1 MKVSIITVVY
11 NAVSTLEATI
21 NSVLSQD
28 HPDIEY
34 ILVDGNSTD
43 GSRELIEEYAAKH
56 SVRWISEPD
65 RGIYD
70 AMNKGISM
78 ATGDVVG
85 ILNADDFYA
94 HNQVIS
100 QVADSFRR
108 SGADSLYGDLAY
120 VDSGNVQRI
129 VRYWKS
135 GSYRPGAFRNGWM
148 PPHPTFFV
156 RREVYQ
162 KFNSFDLRLRSAA
175 DYELML
181 RFIHKNG
188 ISVTYLPQV
197 MVMMRTGGASN
208 ANLRN
213 RFRAN
218 REDRMAWQMNGL
230 EPHPLTLMMKP
241 LRKVGQYI
249 LALWQSP
256 ASLTDNRYLTRSGAN
271 L

>member
-1 MKVSIITVVY
+1 MKISIITVVY
-11 NAVSTLEATI
+11 NAISTLEATI
-21 NSVLSQD
+21 NSVLAQD
-28 HPDIEY
+28 YPDIEY

-43 GSRELIEEYAAKH
+43 GSGELIAQYARKH
-56 SVRWISEPD
+56 AIRWVSEAD
-65 RGIYD
+65 QGIYD
-70 AMNKGISM
+70 AMNKGIRM

-94 HNQVIS
+94 HGGVIS
-100 QVADSFRR
+100 QVADTFRR
-108 SGADSLYGDLAY
+108 SNAESLYGDLAY
-120 VDSGNVQRI
+120 VDCGNIQRI

-135 GSYRPGAFRNGWM
+135 GHYRSGAFRNGWM

-156 RREVYQ
+156 RREVYD
-162 KFNSFDLRLRSAA
+162 KFDTFDLRLRSAA

-181 RFIHKNG
+181 RLIHRHK

-241 LRKVGQYI
+241 LRKVGQYM
-249 LALWQSP
+249 LALWHSP
-256 ASLTDNRYLTRSGAN
+256 ASLTQKHYLTQSGAN
-271 L
+271 F